1 MLRPLLLVP
10 VLLILATPVLAADVT
25 CEGAFGADSSLERL
39 NELYGKENVVTG
51 EVPGPEGT
59 TVIATTVFPNDPAK
73 TLRFG
78 WWDEEGLRELSYVE
92 LPPGT
97 GIAGL
102 LDGMTVKQVEA
113 LNGEPFTMTGFWW
126 DYGGYA
132 GFQTGKLSNIP
143 GGCYISVSF
152 EPDDAYPPDLDVEPV
167 SGDREV
173 PSSEPLLEKLNVR
186 VVALSIGY
194 PFPGMEDEGVDEA
207 TLVED
212 TRG

>member
-1 MLRPLLLVP
+1 MCRSLLLLP
-10 VLLILATPVLAADVT
+10 ALLLAASPGAAAEIT
-25 CEGAFGADSSLERL
+25 CDGAFAADSSVARL
-39 NELYGKENVVTG
+39 TELYGKDNVVTG

-73 TLRFG
+73 TLQFG
-78 WWDEEGLRELSYVE
+78 WWNEDEFTDLSYVE

-102 LDGMTVKQVEA
+102 IDGMTVKQVEA

-132 GFQTGKLSNIP
+132 GFQTGKLAEIP

-152 EPDDAYPPDLDVEPV
+152 EPSPNAPTDIDVEPV

-173 PSSEPLLEKLNVR
+173 PSSEPLLEKLDVR
-186 VVALSIGY
+186 ITRLSIGY

-207 TLVED
+207 PLVED
-212 TRG
+212 ARG